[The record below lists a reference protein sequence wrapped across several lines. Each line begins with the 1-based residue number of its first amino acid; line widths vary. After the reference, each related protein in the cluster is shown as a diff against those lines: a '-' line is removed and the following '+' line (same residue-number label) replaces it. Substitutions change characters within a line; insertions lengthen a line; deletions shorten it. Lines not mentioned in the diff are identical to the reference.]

1 MKAKYRNLLY
11 NIGKIGAGIA
21 ATALT
26 GGVGGAALLAAGS
39 TAGLEMW
46 RRRNVEKKRIK
57 DYSTKDFVTLGTEAA
72 IAGTGAGLAKSASIA
87 KAASAANTA
96 KAGQTVGQTTGQTTK
111 VTEVANTS
119 NSVNSTGLAGAT
131 NTETTTTRVFKY
143 AGKSY
148 NAERPPL
155 FNDPSSGIKTVDA
168 SKKGVIRNLI
178 NQVDADK
185 IVSDAT
191 KSVAQQQGNANP
203 NGVTN
208 MTSVI
213 DEGTNT
219 NFNMGKQVTDAIKQL
234 KELEQ
239 KYKRAVKNIEAK
251 DVVNYGT
258 QVANLYA
265 NMRAINN
272 INKLEPP
279 KIDNVPVSPV
289 KKVESDYG
297 ALERSMRDDLESA
310 LAIKSRMDQDAGVND
325 SNTAAAIALSQ
336 MNKINAAL
344 SQQKTQE
351 AMANANNELQTNLS
365 NAQMANQALATG
377 EQLRTQFDAMRGQ
390 LESQAVTNMLNI
402 PANLM
407 DAYLVSNKNMQERLD
422 NLIKLKQE
430 VTNKNDL
437 ETIQKQID
445 ELMMKLGY
453 TK

>member
-1 MKAKYRNLLY
+1 MKAKYRNLLF

-96 KAGQTVGQTTGQTTK
+96 KAGQTVGQTTGQMTK
-111 VTEVANTS
+111 VTEVANIS

-131 NTETTTTRVFKY
+131 NTETTTTRVLKY

-168 SKKGVIRNLI
+168 SKKGVFRNFI

-213 DEGTNT
+213 DEGTKT
-219 NFNMGKQVTDAIKQL
+219 NFNMGK
-234 KELEQ
+234 
-239 KYKRAVKNIEAK
+239 AVKNIKAK

-390 LESQAVTNMLNI
+390 MESQAVTNMLNI

-407 DAYLVSNKNMQERLD
+407 NANLVSNKNMQERLD